1 MIYDK
6 ICNIDNYLGLN
17 KNIDSALLFIKNND
31 LKSLPKG
38 KTVIDGDNVFV
49 NHFSYD
55 TVKEDANTLFENH
68 MKYIDLHFILSGE
81 EIIAVSFA
89 ENLKEVEKISSEDSV
104 IYRGESDMR
113 FPMTKE
119 TFLMVYP
126 GEAHLP
132 KLVYKSRSKIDKL
145 VFKIKI

>member
-31 LKSLPKG
+31 IKSLPKG
-38 KTVIDGDNVFV
+38 KTVIDSDNVFV
-49 NHFSYD
+49 NHFAYD
-55 TVKEDANTLFENH
+55 TVKEDENTLFENH

-132 KLVYKSRSKIDKL
+132 KLVYKAGSNVDKL